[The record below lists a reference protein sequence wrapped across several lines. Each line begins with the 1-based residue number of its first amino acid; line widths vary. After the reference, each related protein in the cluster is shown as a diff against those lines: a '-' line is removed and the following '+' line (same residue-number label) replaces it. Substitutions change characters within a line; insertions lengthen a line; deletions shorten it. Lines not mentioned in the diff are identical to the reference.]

1 MFDKYIY
8 DKRKRVD
15 MYLYNKFLIFFLK
28 CFELVMVKFNGDC
41 VSFSFDLL
49 RNNL

>member
-1 MFDKYIY
+1 MLMCIYIINFD
-8 DKRKRVD
+8 
-15 MYLYNKFLIFFLK
+15 FFLK
-28 CFELVMVKFNGDC
+28 CIELVVDKLNVDC